1 MYISAA
7 LPVYYLCRRD
17 KTVQNPNQLS
27 PGMRRIQGEVI
38 KSGLIQ

>member
-1 MYISAA
+1 MYISVA
-7 LPVYYLCRRD
+7 LSVYYLCKWG